1 MDNVI
6 EIIRDQAWQFIGAV
20 IGLVALI
27 VSVVIYFLGR
37 KHKHLSYSIIASE
50 PLLTVDEALSGEIKV
65 SFNDELV
72 QDIHLLIIKIT
83 NSGNVAIEESDF
95 KLPLAFAFGNAKM
108 LSYEVIDSP
117 PQGLP
122 AKLRRSGGDRGIV
135 LNPLLLNAS
144 DSVVFKFLLSD
155 YDNELVPSG
164 RIKDVKRINQV
175 NRSRIATDP
184 LSMRGLFFLAI
195 FIILNI
201 LFYILLQLPSFPT
214 IERVDTIIL
223 NAVGIWIAVSISLI
237 LGTFL
242 LDIAPKI
249 RDFVVNKA

>member
-20 IGLVALI
+20 IGLFALI
-27 VSVVIYFLGR
+27 VSIAIYFFGR
-37 KHKHLSYSIIASE
+37 KRKHLSYSIIASE

-72 QDIHLLIIKIT
+72 QDVHLLIIKVT
-83 NSGNVAIEESDF
+83 NSGNIAIEESDF
-95 KLPLAFAFGNAKM
+95 KLSLAFGFGDAKI
-108 LSYEVIDSP
+108 LSYEVIESP
-117 PQGLP
+117 PQGLH
-122 AKLRRSGGDRGIV
+122 AKLRKSGGDRGIV

-144 DSVVFKFLLSD
+144 DSVVLKFLLSG
-155 YDNELVPSG
+155 YNNELTPSG
-164 RIKDVKRINQV
+164 RIKDVKRIDKV

-184 LSMRGLFFLAI
+184 LSMRGLFFLVI

-201 LFYILLQLPSFPT
+201 LFYTLLQLPSFPT
-214 IERVDTIIL
+214 FGRVGTIIL
-223 NAVGIWIAVSISLI
+223 DAIGIWFAVSISLI
-237 LGTFL
+237 IGTFL

-249 RDFVVNKA
+249 RDFVINKT